1 MNLIISDTAEEMA
14 RRVADGVGTYMS
26 FRANPLFCPAS
37 GDTPAALYREMQ
49 ARAKDNRLDVTNWH
63 FIGLDEWVG
72 MNGADEGSCRYYLD
86 RDLFHPLRIRK
97 ERICFF
103 DGRADDPAAECAR
116 GESFMKELG
125 GIDVAIL
132 GIGTNGHIAMNEPGT
147 SPDVRCHIS
156 VLHPSTQ
163 ATGQKYF
170 SSYQPLTY
178 GITLGLGDLLE
189 ARHLYLLA
197 IGEHK
202 AAIVQKALEGPV
214 SEVLPA
220 SLLRAHPSLHVYLD
234 RAAAGELSINK
245 M

>member
-14 RRVADGVGTYMS
+14 QRVADGVGACMS
-26 FRANPLFCPAS
+26 FRSNPLFCPAS

-49 ARAKDNRLDVTNWH
+49 ARAKDNRLDVTKWH

-86 RDLFHPLRIRK
+86 RDLFHPLMIRE

-116 GESFMKELG
+116 GESFLKDLG

-147 SPDVRCHIS
+147 AQDVRCHIS

-170 SSYQPLTY
+170 SSYQTLTY

-202 AAIVQKALEGPV
+202 AAIVQKALEGPI

-220 SLLRAHPSLHVYLD
+220 SLLRDHPSLHVYLD

-245 M
+245 K